1 MGAYLSSP
9 KTNKESLDGGN
20 LELDPSR
27 YGLSCMQGWRKNME
41 DAHICYNN
49 LKFNEIEEDVSIY
62 GVFDGHGGPNVSKWI
77 SYNFRRIFIR
87 CLKEAN
93 EEMIK
98 KNMKRSENYKLKLI
112 KLTLEKTFLKLDEEM
127 LLSENQEKLKK
138 YSVPTQED
146 EEESDTRENYIYSI
160 LNDIISKNIS
170 IKAIE
175 KDGKRC
181 LQVVYNKDGSP
192 VEEGNT
198 DGSATSTL
206 NQDQPEHNQLYEDG
220 NDNNNSNNNNNN
232 NNNISPNLYGTNGE
246 NILRSDENYDSSNLN
261 LGDNQDRKNYDDIEN
276 LGDNNNSSNDMLKK
290 DDASSDILTA
300 TTSTNDM
307 KDEDKKNNY
316 LVEKNE
322 HMKKENNNCE
332 ENSEQNKQVNGMS
345 SYNKALIEGAMGE
358 SIDEKGLLN
367 LNDIKT
373 NNILID
379 NNNDSN
385 NNNNN
390 NNNNSSSNDPSMFS
404 TAYAHHCNNNEGTIG
419 DYLNNEENN
428 ETNNIK
434 RLKKDICNDEKGNT
448 QNDIKEEDKMR
459 NMETYMNEPIDG
471 VKSELTYDN
480 LKSMEEQE
488 KNGEI
493 EQGINNMIDHFQ
505 SNNLL
510 NNDNTNGN
518 INSYTNDDIHNNG
531 SLQGY
536 EQDGLIQNRNNG
548 DEVNNSDIERLAY
561 DEASANVIDN
571 NINNDIHEEDE
582 DDENNNNDE
591 ETGEDDCNG
600 VYSSEELRLFE
611 NYYSN
616 DYEDNIAY
624 SCGSTALVAVI
635 LKGYLIVANA
645 GDSRAI
651 VCFNGNS
658 LGMSTDHKP
667 HLQTEEARIKKA
679 GGYIANGRVD
689 GNLNLT
695 RAIGDLHYKRDPFL
709 PQKDQKI
716 SAFPEIT
723 CVTLTPEDEFL
734 FLACDGIWDCK
745 DGQDVV
751 GFVKT
756 RLEKFEEIPDDPNNS
771 LDNTENSEHMNTN
784 NNSDQNEKL
793 KSEDQNNI
801 NNEQEN
807 ILNTSNNDFQK
818 NENLLN
824 ENNMDNINMQEK
836 CETEEDL
843 DLERDEDKHDAP
855 PVIERKK
862 YEKFNKLSQICEELC
877 DECLSNNYKEN
888 DGIGCDNMTC
898 LIVQYNPEYKIHT
911 EKKFL
916 NIDDIE

>member
-20 LELDPSR
+20 LEFDPSR

-49 LKFNEIEEDVSIY
+49 LKLNEIEEDVSIY

-138 YSVPTQED
+138 YSVPTQEN

-198 DGSATSTL
+198 DGSVTSSL
-206 NQDQPEHNQLYEDG
+206 NQEQQENNQLYEDG
-220 NDNNNSNNNNNN
+220 SDDNNNNNN
-232 NNNISPNLYGTNGE
+232 NNNNTSPNLYATNGE
-246 NILRSDENYDSSNLN
+246 NVLTSDENYDSSNLN
-261 LGDNQDRKNYDDIEN
+261 LD
-276 LGDNNNSSNDMLKK
+276 DNNNGSNMLKK

-316 LVEKNE
+316 LHENNE

-332 ENSEQNKQVNGMS
+332 ENGEQNKQVNGMS
-345 SYNKALIEGAMGE
+345 SYNKALIEGTMDE
-358 SIDEKGLLN
+358 TMDEKGLLN
-367 LNDIKT
+367 INDIKT

-379 NNNDSN
+379 NNNNNNDNSN
-385 NNNNN
+385 NNN
-390 NNNNSSSNDPSMFS
+390 DPSVFS
-404 TAYAHHCNNNEGTIG
+404 STYAHHCNNKEGG
-419 DYLNNEENN
+419 VNDYLNNEENN

-434 RLKKDICNDEKGNT
+434 RLKKDMCNDEKVNT
-448 QNDIKEEDKMR
+448 QNDIKEEDKMI
-459 NMETYMNEPIDG
+459 NMETYMNEASDG

-480 LKSMEEQE
+480 LKCMEEQE

-493 EQGINNMIDHFQ
+493 EQGINNVIDHFQ
-505 SNNLL
+505 GNNLL
-510 NNDNTNGN
+510 NNDNTSGN
-518 INSYTNDDIHNNG
+518 INSYTNDDIPNNV

-536 EQDGLIQNRNNG
+536 DNDGIIQNRNNG
-548 DEVNNSDIERLAY
+548 DEGNNVDMERLAY

-571 NINNDIHEEDE
+571 NINNDLNEEEE

-756 RLEKFEEIPDDPNNS
+756 RLEKFEEIADDPNNS
-771 LDNTENSEHMNTN
+771 LDNTENSEHMKTN
-784 NNSDQNEKL
+784 NNSDQNNKL
-793 KSEDQNNI
+793 TNIDQNNI

-807 ILNTSNNDFQK
+807 ILNTSNNDFLK

-824 ENNMDNINMQEK
+824 ENNMDNINMHEK
-836 CETEEDL
+836 SDKEQDL
-843 DLERDEDKHDAP
+843 DLERDQDKYDAP

-898 LIVQYNPEYKIHT
+898 LIVQYNPEYKTHT

>member
-20 LELDPSR
+20 LEFDPSR

-49 LKFNEIEEDVSIY
+49 LKLNEIEEDVSIY

-138 YSVPTQED
+138 YSVPTQEN

-198 DGSATSTL
+198 DGSVTSSL
-206 NQDQPEHNQLYEDG
+206 NQEQQENNQLYEDG
-220 NDNNNSNNNNNN
+220 SDDNNNNNN
-232 NNNISPNLYGTNGE
+232 NNTSPNLYATNGE
-246 NILRSDENYDSSNLN
+246 NILTSDENYDSSNLN
-261 LGDNQDRKNYDDIEN
+261 LD
-276 LGDNNNSSNDMLKK
+276 DNNNGSNMLKK

-300 TTSTNDM
+300 TTSTNDL

-316 LVEKNE
+316 HLENNE

-332 ENSEQNKQVNGMS
+332 ENGEQNKQVNGMS
-345 SYNKALIEGAMGE
+345 SYNKSLIEGTMDE
-358 SIDEKGLLN
+358 NMDEKGLLN
-367 LNDIKT
+367 INDIKT

-379 NNNDSN
+379 NNNNNNNNDNSN
-385 NNNNN
+385 NNN
-390 NNNNSSSNDPSMFS
+390 DPSVFS
-404 TAYAHHCNNNEGTIG
+404 STYAHHCNNKEGG
-419 DYLNNEENN
+419 VNDYLNNEENN

-434 RLKKDICNDEKGNT
+434 RLKKDMCNDEKVNT
-448 QNDIKEEDKMR
+448 QNDIKEEDKMI
-459 NMETYMNEPIDG
+459 NMETYMNEASDG

-480 LKSMEEQE
+480 LKCMEEEE

-493 EQGINNMIDHFQ
+493 EQGINNVIDHFQ
-505 SNNLL
+505 GNNLL
-510 NNDNTNGN
+510 NNNNTSGN
-518 INSYTNDDIHNNG
+518 INSYTNDDIHNNV

-536 EQDGLIQNRNNG
+536 DNDGIIQNRNNG
-548 DEVNNSDIERLAY
+548 DEANNVDMERLAY

-571 NINNDIHEEDE
+571 NINNDLNEEEEEEE

-756 RLEKFEEIPDDPNNS
+756 RLEKFEEIADDPNNS
-771 LDNTENSEHMNTN
+771 LDNTENSEHMKTN
-784 NNSDQNEKL
+784 NNSDQNNKL
-793 KSEDQNNI
+793 TNVDQNNI

-807 ILNTSNNDFQK
+807 ILNTSNNDFLK

-824 ENNMDNINMQEK
+824 ENNMDNINMHEK
-836 CETEEDL
+836 SDKEQDL
-843 DLERDEDKHDAP
+843 DLERDEDKYDAP

-898 LIVQYNPEYKIHT
+898 LIVQYNPEYKTHT

>member
-20 LELDPSR
+20 LEFDPSR

-49 LKFNEIEEDVSIY
+49 LKLNEIEEDVSIY

-138 YSVPTQED
+138 YSVPTQEN

-198 DGSATSTL
+198 DGSVTSSL
-206 NQDQPEHNQLYEDG
+206 NQEQQENNQLYEDG
-220 NDNNNSNNNNNN
+220 SDDNNNNNN
-232 NNNISPNLYGTNGE
+232 NNTSPNLYATNGE
-246 NILRSDENYDSSNLN
+246 NILTSDENYDSSNLN
-261 LGDNQDRKNYDDIEN
+261 LD
-276 LGDNNNSSNDMLKK
+276 DNNNGSNMLKK

-300 TTSTNDM
+300 TTSTNDL

-316 LVEKNE
+316 HLENNE

-332 ENSEQNKQVNGMS
+332 ENGEQNKQVNGMS
-345 SYNKALIEGAMGE
+345 SYNKSLIEGTMDE
-358 SIDEKGLLN
+358 NMDEKGLLN
-367 LNDIKT
+367 INDIKT

-379 NNNDSN
+379 NNNNNNNDNSN
-385 NNNNN
+385 NNN
-390 NNNNSSSNDPSMFS
+390 DPSVFS
-404 TAYAHHCNNNEGTIG
+404 STYAHHCNNKEGG
-419 DYLNNEENN
+419 VNDYLNNEENN

-434 RLKKDICNDEKGNT
+434 RLKKDMCNDEKVNT
-448 QNDIKEEDKMR
+448 QNDIKEEDKMI
-459 NMETYMNEPIDG
+459 NMETYMNEASDG

-480 LKSMEEQE
+480 LKCMEEEE

-493 EQGINNMIDHFQ
+493 EQGINNVIDHFQ
-505 SNNLL
+505 GNNLL
-510 NNDNTNGN
+510 NNNNTSGN
-518 INSYTNDDIHNNG
+518 INSYTNDDIHNNV

-536 EQDGLIQNRNNG
+536 DNDGIIQNRNNG
-548 DEVNNSDIERLAY
+548 DETNNVDMERLAY

-571 NINNDIHEEDE
+571 NINNDLNEEEEEEE

-756 RLEKFEEIPDDPNNS
+756 RLEKFEEIADDPNNS
-771 LDNTENSEHMNTN
+771 LDNTENSEHMKTN
-784 NNSDQNEKL
+784 NNSDQNNKL
-793 KSEDQNNI
+793 TNVDENNI

-807 ILNTSNNDFQK
+807 ILNTSNNDFLK

-824 ENNMDNINMQEK
+824 ENNMDNINMHEK
-836 CETEEDL
+836 SDKEQDL
-843 DLERDEDKHDAP
+843 DLERDEDKYDAP

-898 LIVQYNPEYKIHT
+898 LIVQYNPEYKTHT